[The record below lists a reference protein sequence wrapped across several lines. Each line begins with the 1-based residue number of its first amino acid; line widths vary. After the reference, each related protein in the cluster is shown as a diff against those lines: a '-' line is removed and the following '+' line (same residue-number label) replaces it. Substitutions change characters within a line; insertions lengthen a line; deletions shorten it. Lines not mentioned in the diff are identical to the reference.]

1 MVLKGNLL
9 FNGDFETGTTEGWE
23 CGPYELTCDYN
34 LTASEEARYRGSYGG
49 LLTAQEDNA
58 AGFLAYNKV
67 CSFEEY
73 EAYLAIMYIKLVS
86 GLVTTGVLYGLDD
99 KNNLINYYR
108 LGWNMEENIWRKY
121 VVLLRGF
128 RDITHFQIGLH
139 AWGSVAGDKVYID
152 EAKLI
157 PLCSIKGHEIKEYR
171 NFNNVTSNKEWYSV
185 IACVGKTK
193 LRSVLQ
199 VVNVSGSSPTLDT
212 KIECYVF
219 DGMIKPLIL
228 EHSQFTNDGIEQ
240 VTIDLPDVSYI
251 KISYTVGGTSP
262 SFDIYHHIILEP
274 Y

>member
-9 FNGDFETGTTEGWE
+9 FNGDFESGTTEGWE
-23 CGPYELTCDYN
+23 CGAFGTVCDYN
-34 LTASEEARYRGSYGG
+34 LTASEEAKYRGSYGG
-49 LLTAQEDNA
+49 LLTAQKDNA
-58 AGFLAYNKV
+58 VGFLAYNKV

-73 EAYLAIMYIKLVS
+73 EAYLAIMYVKLVS
-86 GLVTTGVLYGLDD
+86 GLVTNGLLYGLDD

-108 LGWNMEENIWRKY
+108 LGWNIEENIWRKY
-121 VVLLRGF
+121 VILLRGF
-128 RDITHFQIGLH
+128 GDITHFQVGLH
-139 AWGSVAGDKVYID
+139 AWGSVEGDKVYID

-199 VVNVSGSSPTLDT
+199 VVNVSGTSPTLDT
-212 KIECYVF
+212 KIECYIF
-219 DGMIKPLIL
+219 DGLVKPLIL
-228 EHSQFTNDGIEQ
+228 EHSQFTNDGTEQ

-251 KISYTVGGTSP
+251 RISYSVSGTSP

>member
-23 CGPYELTCDYN
+23 CGVYELPCDYIF
-34 LTASEEARYRGSYGG
+34 TASEEAKYRGSYGG
-49 LLTAQEDNA
+49 LLTAQVNNA
-58 AGFLAYNKV
+58 VGFLAYNKV
-67 CSFEEY
+67 CCFEEY
-73 EAYLAIMYIKLVS
+73 EAYLAIMYVKLVS
-86 GLVTTGVLYGLDD
+86 GLATHAVLYGLDD
-99 KNNLINYYR
+99 KNNLINYYY
-108 LGWNMEENIWRKY
+108 LGWNMEENVWRKY
-121 VVLLRGF
+121 IVLLRGF

-139 AWGSVAGDKVYID
+139 AWGSVAGDKVYFD

-157 PLCSIKGHEIKEYR
+157 PLSSIKGHEIKEYR
-171 NFNNVTSNKEWYSV
+171 NFNNVTSNKEWHSV
-185 IACVGKTK
+185 VACIGRTK

-199 VVNVSGSSPTLDT
+199 VIDVSGTSPTLDT
-212 KIECYVF
+212 KLECYVF
-219 DGMIKPLIL
+219 DGIVKPLVL

-240 VTIDLPDVSYI
+240 VTIDLPDVLFI